1 MVMKSRFTLYILL
14 AVISIQI
21 LPVKEVGA
29 ILYGNLLTE
38 ELCNTLPDDGESKK
52 ATLEDEIKNTEFIQG
67 PHPSLSVYNM
77 VFCNKHLPASEDF
90 ISRPSDDIPTPPPLD
105 WC

>member
-1 MVMKSRFTLYILL
+1 MKSRFALYFLL

-38 ELCNTLPDDGESKK
+38 ELCNTMSDGGESKK
-52 ATLEDEIKNTEFIQG
+52 STLEDEIKNTEFIQG
-67 PHPSLSVYNM
+67 AYPSITVSCM
-77 VFCNKHLPASEDF
+77 VFKNTRLQRAEDYT
-90 ISRPSDDIPTPPPLD
+90 SRPSDEIPTPPPLG

>member
-1 MVMKSRFTLYILL
+1 MEMKSRFTLYFLL

-38 ELCNTLPDDGESKK
+38 ELCNTFPDDGEPKK
-52 ATLEDEIKNTEFIQG
+52 SSLEDEIKNTEFIQG
-67 PHPSLSVYNM
+67 NYPSFAVSCM
-77 VFCNKHLPASEDF
+77 VFKNSRLQRSEDF
-90 ISRPSDDIPTPPPLD
+90 ISRPSDEIPTPPPLR